1 MGEITP
7 DTPSSRDPLLAEVRR
22 ARTADVPGISALV
35 EANTAERRL
44 LAKATVTL
52 YEDVQEFF
60 VAVDGDL
67 VVGCGA
73 LHVLWED
80 LAEVRTLAVAPHL
93 QGRGIGAALLTRLV
107 ENARELGVRRLFCLT
122 FEVDFFARHGFVPVE
137 AALVDEGVE
146 QEMLRSADEGIAE
159 FLDLERVKPNTLGNT
174 RMLALL
180 APASGGERPTAH
192 PSG

>member
-1 MGEITP
+1 MQDRPRAPVTP
-7 DTPSSRDPLLAEVRR
+7 LVAEVRR
-22 ARTADVPGISALV
+22 ARTADVRGIRALV
-35 EANTAERRL
+35 DAHTADRRL
-44 LAKATVTL
+44 LEKPTVTL

-60 VAVDGDL
+60 VAADAERI
-67 VVGCGA
+67 VGCGA

-80 LAEVRTLAVAPHL
+80 LAEVRTLAVADDV
-93 QGRGIGAALLTRLV
+93 QGLGIGGALLSRLM

-137 AALVDEGVE
+137 ERLVDRTVQVE
-146 QEMLRSADEGIAE
+146 LLRSADEGVAE

-180 APASGGERPTAH
+180 PP
-192 PSG
+192 